1 MYVIELTC
9 VMYYKDYDL
18 QITVNFSEHAKGQ
31 LGGCF
36 KINANCVLRNVVSSG
51 KKGHMAGS

>member
-1 MYVIELTC
+1 MIELTC

-51 KKGHMAGS
+51 KKGHMARS